1 MTVAIR
7 CRTYK
12 ELRETLAA
20 RRRALGWSQL
30 ECDYKSG
37 LQDQYTGKLEIGT
50 RCLGEMSMAV
60 LLETLGLDLLVAP
73 RDGRPARP
81 EARTGSAGHVQYLRQ
96 PNGDPSP

>member
-1 MTVAIR
+1 MTVAIS

-12 ELRETLAA
+12 ELREALAA

-60 LLETLGLDLLVAP
+60 LLETLGVDLLVAP
-73 RDGRPARP
+73 RDGPPAHLG
-81 EARTGSAGHVQYLRQ
+81 ARTGSGGTVRHLAPPKSGA
-96 PNGDPSP
+96 